1 MSGLSTKTSGSMDKA
16 MKICQL
22 SIKTH
27 LFMDKFTRKGL

>member
-27 LFMDKFTRKGL
+27 LFMDRASK